1 MTAPITLSF
10 VFAIFFLTL
19 GPLKLIPAFYGVTQG
34 LDGRTRIGL
43 ALKSTMLAFLIL
55 VAATVVGSALASNWR
70 VSREALLI
78 TGGFLLLIGSLRI
91 LSSVLAPPIPAPR
104 DGVASPDPAAGRP
117 ISIVVSPLAIP
128 GIITPWGLVALLLFV
143 GVAED
148 QNRLLGLVVV
158 LVLIMLLNIVGMIF
172 AGPVM
177 RAVGLPA
184 MSVLGWV
191 FSILQA
197 ALGVTFMLRGLV
209 AVFGRPWVSTPL

>member
-1 MTAPITLSF
+1 MAAPINLSF

-34 LDGRTRIGL
+34 LDGKTRIGL
-43 ALKSTMLAFLIL
+43 ALKSTVLAFVILL
-55 VAATVVGSALASNWR
+55 VAAVVGSALAVNWR
-70 VSREALLI
+70 VSREALTI
-78 TGGFLLLIGSLRI
+78 TGGFLLLIGSLKI
-91 LSSVLAPPIPAPR
+91 LSNALSPPAPR
-104 DGVASPDPAAGRP
+104 EGAAPADPPARRA
-117 ISIVVSPLAIP
+117 ISIVISPLAIP

-143 GVAED
+143 SVAED
-148 QNRLLGLVVV
+148 QNRLAGVGVMLL
-158 LVLIMLLNIVGMIF
+158 LIMLLNIIGMIF

-209 AVFGRPWVSTPL
+209 EVFGLPWLSTPL

>member
-1 MTAPITLSF
+1 MAAPINLGF
-10 VFAIFFLTL
+10 IFAIFFLTL
-19 GPLKLIPAFYGVTQG
+19 GPLKLIPSFYGVTQG
-34 LDGRTRIGL
+34 VDSKARLGL
-43 ALKSTMLAFLIL
+43 ALKSTALAFLIL

-78 TGGFLLLIGSLRI
+78 TGGFLLLIGSLKI
-91 LSSVLAPPIPAPR
+91 LSQALAPR
-104 DGVASPDPAAGRP
+104 DEPAPAPTPGAAPQQRL
-117 ISIVVSPLAIP
+117 SIVVSPLAIP

-143 GVAED
+143 SIAED
-148 QNRLLGLVVV
+148 QNRLVGLVVV
-158 LVLIMLLNIVGMIF
+158 LLLIMLLNVLGMVF

-197 ALGVTFMLRGLV
+197 ALGVTFLLRGLV
-209 AVFGRPWVSTPL
+209 AAFGLPWLSTPL

>member
-1 MTAPITLSF
+1 MAAPINLSF
-10 VFAIFFLTL
+10 IFAIFFLTL
-19 GPLKLIPAFYGVTQG
+19 GPLKLIPAFFGVTQG
-34 LDGRTRIGL
+34 LDAKARFGL
-43 ALKSTMLAFLIL
+43 ALKSTVLAFLIL
-55 VAATVVGSALASNWR
+55 VVATVVGSALASNWR

-91 LSSVLAPPIPAPR
+91 LSTVLTPPVPR
-104 DGVASPDPAAGRP
+104 DEHPPANPAAARP
-117 ISIVVSPLAIP
+117 ISIVISPLAIP

-148 QNRLLGLVVV
+148 QNRLVGLVIV
-158 LVLIMLLNIVGMIF
+158 LGLIMLLNIVGMIF

-177 RAVGLPA
+177 RTVGLPT

-209 AVFGRPWVSTPL
+209 AVFGLPWISTPL

>member
-1 MTAPITLSF
+1 MAAPINLGF
-10 VFAIFFLTL
+10 IFAIFFLTL
-19 GPLKLIPAFYGVTQG
+19 GPLKLIPSFYGLTQG
-34 LDGRTRIGL
+34 LDGKARIGL
-43 ALKSTMLAFLIL
+43 ALKSTTLAFLIL
-55 VAATVVGSALASNWR
+55 VVAAVVGSTLATNWR
-70 VSREALLI
+70 VSREAMTI
-78 TGGFLLLIGSLRI
+78 TGGFLLLIGSLKV
-91 LSSVLAPPIPAPR
+91 LSSVLAPPAPR
-104 DGVASPDPAAGRP
+104 EEPPPGPAAKRP
-117 ISIVVSPLAIP
+117 ISIVISPLAIP

-148 QNRLLGLVVV
+148 QNRLGGVAVA

-177 RAVGLPA
+177 RTVGLPA

-209 AVFGRPWVSTPL
+209 AAFGMPWRSTPL

>member
-1 MTAPITLSF
+1 MAAPINLGF
-10 VFAIFFLTL
+10 IFAIFFLTL

-34 LDGRTRIGL
+34 LDRKARIGL
-43 ALKSTMLAFLIL
+43 ALKSTILAFLIL
-55 VAATVVGSALASNWR
+55 VVAAVVGSALATNWR
-70 VSREALLI
+70 ISREAMTI
-78 TGGFLLLIGSLRI
+78 TGGFLLLIGSLKI
-91 LSSVLAPPIPAPR
+91 LTHVLAPPAPHEAPAP
-104 DGVASPDPAAGRP
+104 APDPAAKRP
-117 ISIVVSPLAIP
+117 ISLVISPLAIP

-148 QNRLLGLVVV
+148 QNRLAGVVIT

-177 RAVGLPA
+177 RTVGLPA

-209 AVFGRPWVSTPL
+209 AVFGLPWLSTPL

>member
-1 MTAPITLSF
+1 MAAPINLGF
-10 VFAIFFLTL
+10 IFAIFFLTL

-34 LDGRTRIGL
+34 LDRKRRVGL
-43 ALKSTMLAFLIL
+43 ALKSTLLAFLIL
-55 VAATVVGSALASNWR
+55 VVATVVGSALATNWR
-70 VSREALLI
+70 ISREALLM
-78 TGGFLLLIGSLRI
+78 TGGFLLLIGSLKI
-91 LSSVLAPPIPAPR
+91 LSHALAPPSHDEHAPP
-104 DGVASPDPAAGRP
+104 PDPTAKRP
-117 ISIVVSPLAIP
+117 ISILISPLAIP

-143 GVAED
+143 GIAED
-148 QNRLLGLVVV
+148 QNRLAGLAVV
-158 LVLIMLLNIVGMIF
+158 LLLIMLLNILGMIF

-209 AVFGRPWVSTPL
+209 AVFSLPWVSTPL

>member
-1 MTAPITLSF
+1 MAAPINLSF

-34 LDGRTRIGL
+34 LDGKTRIGL
-43 ALKSTMLAFLIL
+43 ALKSTVLAFVILL
-55 VAATVVGSALASNWR
+55 VAAVVGSALAVNWR
-70 VSREALLI
+70 VSREALTI
-78 TGGFLLLIGSLRI
+78 TGGFLLLIGSLKI
-91 LSSVLAPPIPAPR
+91 LSNALSPPAPR
-104 DGVASPDPAAGRP
+104 EDAAPADPPAKRP
-117 ISIVVSPLAIP
+117 ISIVISPLAIP

-143 GVAED
+143 SVAED
-148 QNRLLGLVVV
+148 QNRLAGVGVMLL
-158 LVLIMLLNIVGMIF
+158 LIMLLNIIGMIF

-209 AVFGRPWVSTPL
+209 EVFGLPWLSTPL

>member
-1 MTAPITLSF
+1 MTAPINLGF
-10 VFAIFFLTL
+10 IFAIFFLTL
-19 GPLKLIPAFYGVTQG
+19 GPLKLIPTFYGVTQG
-34 LDGRTRIGL
+34 LDGKARLGL
-43 ALKSTMLAFLIL
+43 ALKSTILAFLIL
-55 VAATVVGSALASNWR
+55 VVATVVGSALATNWR
-70 VSREALLI
+70 ISREALLI
-78 TGGFLLLIGSLRI
+78 TGGFLLLIGSLKI
-91 LSSVLAPPIPAPR
+91 LSHALAPPPHDEHAPP
-104 DGVASPDPAAGRP
+104 PDPAAKRP
-117 ISIVVSPLAIP
+117 ISVVISPLAIP
-128 GIITPWGLVALLLFV
+128 GVITPWGLVALLLFV

-148 QNRLLGLVVV
+148 QNRLVGLVVV
-158 LVLIMLLNIVGMIF
+158 LVLIMLLNIIGMIF

>member
-1 MTAPITLSF
+1 MTGTINLSF
-10 VFAIFFLTL
+10 IFAIFFLTL

-34 LDGRTRIGL
+34 LDGKTRLGL
-43 ALKSTMLAFLIL
+43 ALKTTVLAFLIL
-55 VAATVVGSALASNWR
+55 VVAAVVGSVLATNWR
-70 VSREALLI
+70 ISREALTI
-78 TGGFLLLIGSLRI
+78 TGGFLLLIGSLKI
-91 LSSVLAPPIPAPR
+91 LSHALAPPAPH
-104 DGVASPDPAAGRP
+104 DEHAPPPDPLAKRP

-148 QNRLLGLVVV
+148 QNSLAGVVIALL
-158 LVLIMLLNIVGMIF
+158 LIMLLNILGMIF

-177 RAVGLPA
+177 RTIGLPS

-197 ALGVTFMLRGLV
+197 ALGVTFMLRGLAAV
-209 AVFGRPWVSTPL
+209 AGIPWHSTPL